1 MNKNQR
7 KDLLEMARVGYV
19 KNLEIYVKANDG
31 GNIPH
36 FHIRDAVE
44 WDKFNTCVE
53 IEQAE
58 YFHHGNKQDTLNT
71 KQKVLLDNFMR
82 SSVGKKYADKFKNNW
97 DLVCFLWDLNNSNVS
112 ISDDAVQPDYTKL

>member
-1 MNKNQR
+1 M
-7 KDLLEMARVGYV
+7 
-19 KNLEIYVKANDG
+19 
-31 GNIPH
+31 
-36 FHIRDAVE
+36 
-44 WDKFNTCVE
+44 
-53 IEQAE
+53 
-58 YFHHGNKQDTLNT
+58 NT